1 MKRGLNMKSEREIH
15 EEIYKLMDM
24 QSEVKCGKAKRA
36 QICCQIDALLWVI
49 GDNSGLPLFT
59 ERE

>member
-1 MKRGLNMKSEREIH
+1 MKSEREIH